1 MKNLIAIVVVIAAL
15 VFGAFKYANSFVVL
29 DENTNE
35 KWSQVLN
42 QYKRRADL
50 VPNLVETVKGYAAHE
65 QKVFEDVA
73 NARSKSMQ
81 VSMQVSIDAS
91 SLSDEAKI
99 KEFMAAQGQL
109 GSALSRL
116 MAVSESYPELK
127 ANQNFLSLQSQLE
140 GTENRISVARRDY
153 IEAVKEYNVALRS
166 FPGKFIVGIFYPEMK
181 PKQGIEVSSED
192 MKNPKVSFD
201 K

>member
-15 VFGAFKYANSFVVL
+15 VFGAFKYSNSFVVL

-81 VSMQVSIDAS
+81 VSIDAS
-91 SLSDEAKI
+91 SLSDEAKV

-109 GSALSRL
+109 G
-116 MAVSESYPELK
+116 
-127 ANQNFLSLQSQLE
+127 
-140 GTENRISVARRDY
+140 
-153 IEAVKEYNVALRS
+153 
-166 FPGKFIVGIFYPEMK
+166 
-181 PKQGIEVSSED
+181 
-192 MKNPKVSFD
+192 
-201 K
+201 

>member
-50 VPNLVETVKGYAAHE
+50 VPNLVETVKGYATHE
-65 QKVFEDVA
+65 QKIFEEVA

-81 VSMQVSIDAS
+81 IDINTS
-91 SLSDEAKI
+91 SLSDNEENIEK
-99 KEFMAAQGQL
+99 FMVAQGQL
-109 GSALSRL
+109 SSALGRL
-116 MAVSESYPELK
+116 MTVSESYPGLK
-127 ANQNFLSLQSQLE
+127 VNQNFLLFQSQLE
-140 GTENRISVARRDY
+140 DIENLISVAKRDY
-153 IEAVKEYNVALRS
+153 IEAVREYNIAIKG
-166 FPGKFIVGIFYPEMK
+166 FPGKFVARMFNPEMK
-181 PKQGIEVSSED
+181 LKQDIEVGSED
-192 MKNPKVSFD
+192 AKNP
-201 K
+201 

>member
-1 MKNLIAIVVVIAAL
+1 MKNLIAVIIVIATLA
-15 VFGAFKYANSFVVL
+15 FGAFKYINSFVVL
-29 DENTNE
+29 DENVNA

-42 QYKRRADL
+42 QYKRRAEL

-65 QKVFEDVA
+65 QKIFEDVA

-81 VSMQVSIDAS
+81 VSVDAS
-91 SLSDEAKI
+91 GLSDEAKM
-99 KEFMAAQGQL
+99 KEFMTAQSSFGLAL
-109 GSALSRL
+109 GRL
-116 MAVSESYPELK
+116 MAVSENYPELK

-140 GTENRISVARRDY
+140 GTQNRISVAMHDY

-166 FPGKFIVGIFYPEMK
+166 FPNKFIASAFYPELK
-181 PKQGIEVSSED
+181 PKQNLEISNEE
-192 MKNPKVSFD
+192 KINPKISFE